1 MNRLAK
7 TTRALL
13 QEDDGAQI
21 VEYALIIAVVSIS
34 LTIALGG
41 MNGSAFA
48 NMVERTTACL
58 TTSTCT

>member
-1 MNRLAK
+1 MTRLA
-7 TTRALL
+7 RAARAFL
-13 QEDDGAQI
+13 QEDEGAQI
-21 VEYALIIAVVSIS
+21 VEYALIVAVVSIA

-48 NMVERTTACL
+48 TLVTRVTTCL